1 MLEENKNGAEE
12 ENQELESQNQSEN
25 TNNQND
31 DIINTIRED
40 NKKLNDIKRE
50 LTDALEKS
58 TQKYYEQLDINAD
71 FSDKLAKNGAELAIA
86 KVKVDNLENE
96 IEKLKSD
103 SDNQINKLNDKIL
116 QGSPQELE
124 KLKQD
129 NNNLSNTL
137 QERELELE
145 KSKEAVTELQSEVD
159 DLRKNLIDIG
169 NYKEQ
174 VDKNSKDKVLRLENR
189 VSELEA
195 TVREKQRNY
204 DRMATDLENNDKI
217 VKNLQAENEKLNTVI
232 ESHSKRGLIDRL
244 SNKPIEINKD

>member
-12 ENQELESQNQSEN
+12 EKQELESQNQSEN
-25 TNNQND
+25 TNNQTD
-31 DIINTIRED
+31 DIVNTIKED

-86 KVKVDNLENE
+86 KVKVVNLENE

-129 NNNLSNTL
+129 NNNLSNNL
-137 QERELELE
+137 QERELELG

-195 TVREKQRNY
+195 AVREKQRNY
-204 DRMATDLENNDKI
+204 DRIATDLENNDKI